1 MKVKTII
8 KAGRLEAARGR
19 VRKATSLIALSLV
32 LFLVALVP
40 AQAQLNA
47 GLAVSELSIHS
58 TLPDSTGARQV
69 TVSCTVTNTAS
80 TRSSAATALVSF
92 GAVTNTL
99 TIPSL
104 KPSAVAYVASTL
116 GTAEIHFTISVTLS
130 NNASS
135 SYDFNTNVPAG
146 RWQSLGP
153 SVIVND
159 RGGATGVGR
168 ITTIAIDPSAPGTLY
183 AGAHATG
190 VWKTTDSGAHWEPL
204 TDALPTV
211 NIAAI
216 AVDPA
221 VPRNVYVVAVPGV
234 YGSSDGG
241 HVWTLLNSEDLQAVG
256 SDGGALIVR
265 HLIPVIFGGANAA
278 APVPASSAS
287 ANAASAQSL
296 PPFPFPW
303 IFQPHL
309 YLSTRTGLRISL
321 DSGVT
326 WGAPVLSG
334 VIPSLVP
341 DQSNP
346 YHFLATVIESG
357 NAGVYETF
365 VGGFTAGSWTKLQ
378 GCPGA
383 PLPAIP
389 STGVGLWVAQ
399 SGVTQWVS
407 LKKPG
412 DVHELWRTS
421 SSACLVNGRFERV
434 WQLLSS
440 GNATP
445 CVGPASAGVNSEWS
459 YLAADPKNSQI
470 LYKGGVHLCRS
481 TDAGSNFTR
490 VDFVHDDHHAIAF
503 DQNVSGRLY
512 IGNDGGMWQS
522 NDSGANF
529 QFNAQGLSVTEFLE
543 VDAGGTS
550 PYSVVGGSQDNALA
564 GGDEVSPVW
573 KDISLGADPDGDRS
587 MAVIDPKDRT
597 VQFSVGQA
605 VDHFSRTQNGLR
617 DENFDYS
624 GLPVGCITYDE
635 SPTRLNQF
643 IATTS
648 TNFHLL
654 TTVGPPRQNGPGC
667 NGGLWSGPPWHPLFA
682 PSGGEA
688 LVRVTYDDS
697 IGLFLAGGNNG
708 SVYINFSP
716 DFMTSVWQ
724 APAGSVTSIVAN
736 TAQSAS
742 YFVALN
748 IGGFNS
754 GSGRIFEIHAD
765 GILHFVGTDITA
777 NVPSGLVMTL
787 ASNPFEP
794 NVLYAGTRGNGV
806 QRGVRDVNG
815 QWTWQ
820 PFNNGI
826 PRGANVTKLEVD
838 RSTGTIHAG
847 TYGRGAFALPTV
859 SIF

>member
-1 MKVKTII
+1 
-8 KAGRLEAARGR
+8 
-19 VRKATSLIALSLV
+19 
-32 LFLVALVP
+32 
-40 AQAQLNA
+40 
-47 GLAVSELSIHS
+47 
-58 TLPDSTGARQV
+58 
-69 TVSCTVTNTAS
+69 
-80 TRSSAATALVSF
+80 
-92 GAVTNTL
+92 
-99 TIPSL
+99 
-104 KPSAVAYVASTL
+104 
-116 GTAEIHFTISVTLS
+116 
-130 NNASS
+130 
-135 SYDFNTNVPAG
+135 
-146 RWQSLGP
+146 
-153 SVIVND
+153 
-159 RGGATGVGR
+159 
-168 ITTIAIDPSAPGTLY
+168 LY
-183 AGAHATG
+183 GF
-190 VWKTTDSGAHWEPL
+190 
-204 TDALPTV
+204 
-211 NIAAI
+211 
-216 AVDPA
+216 
-221 VPRNVYVVAVPGV
+221 
-234 YGSSDGG
+234 SDGG
-241 HVWTLLNSEDLQAVG
+241 HVWTLLNSENLQAVG

-265 HLIPVIFGGANAA
+265 HFIPVFFGGANAA
-278 APVPASSAS
+278 APAPASSAS
-287 ANAASAQSL
+287 ANAASVQAL
-296 PPFPFPW
+296 LPFPFLSIFN

-321 DSGVT
+321 DGGVT

-341 DQSNP
+341 DQNNP
-346 YHFLATVIESG
+346 FHFLATVIESG

-365 VGGFTAGSWTKLQ
+365 VGGLTAGSWTRLQ
-378 GCPGA
+378 GCQGA

-389 STGVGLWVAQ
+389 STGVGLWAAQ

-421 SSACLVNGRFERV
+421 SRACLVNGRFERE

-440 GNATP
+440 GNNTP
-445 CVGPASAGVNSEWS
+445 CIGPAAAGVSSEWS
-459 YLAADPKNSQI
+459 YLAADPKNHQI

-481 TDAGSNFTR
+481 MDAGNNFTR

-503 DQNVSGRLY
+503 DPNVSGRLY

-550 PYSVVGGSQDNALA
+550 PYSVVGGSQDNGLA

-587 MAVIDPKDRT
+587 MAVIDPEDTT

-605 VDHFSRTQNGLR
+605 VDHFSRTQYGHR
-617 DENFDYS
+617 DEGFDYS
-624 GLPVGCITYDE
+624 GLPTGCLTYDE

-648 TNFHLL
+648 PVFHLL
-654 TTVGPPRQNGPGC
+654 TTVGPPRQDAPGC
-667 NGGLWSGPPWHPLFA
+667 NGGLWSGPPWQPLFA

-708 SVYINFSP
+708 SVYINFDPS
-716 DFMTSVWQ
+716 FMASVWQ

-736 TAQSAS
+736 TSQSGS

-748 IGGFNS
+748 IGGLNS
-754 GSGRIFEIHAD
+754 KSGRIFEIHAD

-826 PRGANVTKLEVD
+826 PQGANVTKLEVI
-838 RSTGTIHAG
+838 RSTGTIYAG
-847 TYGRGAFALPTV
+847 TYGRGAFVLPTV
-859 SIF
+859 FIF